1 MGPGGAALLWPWGFD
16 RRKKMRVFKR
26 IVGYH
31 LSLGSIFE
39 LYEDV
44 SEEEIMSNFS
54 NPERAEEI
62 IAVLEKRLI
71 RLNEEG
77 LNGE

>member
-1 MGPGGAALLWPWGFD
+1 MP
-16 RRKKMRVFKR
+16 VFKK
-26 IVGYH
+26 IIGYH

-39 LYEDV
+39 CYEDG

-54 NPERAEEI
+54 NPERAEDI
-62 IAVLEKRLI
+62 LNALENRLI